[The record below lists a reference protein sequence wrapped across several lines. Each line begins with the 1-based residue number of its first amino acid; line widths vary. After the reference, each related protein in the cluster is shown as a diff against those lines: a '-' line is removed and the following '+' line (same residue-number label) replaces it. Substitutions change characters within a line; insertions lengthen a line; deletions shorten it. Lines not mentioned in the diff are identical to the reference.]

1 MTDQRT
7 IVDVIY
13 VSGDGPSRLVLKV
26 TINDYGSLQTTCQS
40 NAIFST
46 IKSMV
51 AELVSTDWKDANQIK
66 NLSREEFSKKFMIQ
80 IPDAFKAAGVV
91 KDGIIPWPPIVEFL
105 QVVKSLD
112 EKIARQEGIANLVE
126 AIQEDALENLN
137 PISTLIDK
145 MYDPGFGWHPE
156 SQGSTKI
163 TGIAW
168 GADYE
173 LRATHVIGN
182 WYIEGWIGIMKMRVF
197 KTHSTVQIYLT
208 TMDVNKF
215 NTDRCDLNF
224 SVHKKEEFFEWIKDL
239 AKRQA
244 KA

>member
-7 IVDVIY
+7 VVDINHIAA
-13 VSGDGPSRLVLKV
+13 SGPDRLILK
-26 TINDYGSLQTTCQS
+26 IMIKDHGSLQTSCRVDD
-40 NAIFST
+40 IFTT

-51 AELVSTDWKDANQIK
+51 AELTADDWEVASQINSLNQ
-66 NLSREEFSKKFMIQ
+66 EDFSKKFRVQ
-80 IPDAFKAAGVV
+80 LPPSLLVAPQLKDKPIPGAVAAL
-91 KDGIIPWPPIVEFL
+91 L

-156 SQGSTKI
+156 SQGSTKV